1 MLVKF
6 KIHLRVILN
15 NLGSYLL
22 CMGGSPHTLNPFFGF
37 DYRLKVYLCKAAPL
51 LTRWQHIHTRVD
63 PTYLANHEELTNE
76 VVEIDLEY
84 MELYDD
90 KALQNRDVA
99 FIKNGAWSPV
109 HYGGASLVKV
119 KSLDSNPSRP
129 NYSKKRPIFGKT
141 DCF

>member
-1 MLVKF
+1 MHGWF
-6 KIHLRVILN
+6 T
-15 NLGSYLL
+15 SY
-22 CMGGSPHTLNPFFGF
+22 T
-37 DYRLKVYLCKAAPL
+37 KPL
-51 LTRWQHIHTRVD
+51 LWFRLSTQGLSMQNSAAVDTLATYTRVD

-129 NYSKKRPIFGKT
+129 NHSKKRPIFGKT